1 MWERGQIG
9 KEVRHGVK
17 LSDIH
22 VIGNTEGDEKHHVAE
37 AVSEETMERIP
48 DRTTEASVRIQEAW
62 VICIK

>member
-1 MWERGQIG
+1 M
-9 KEVRHGVK
+9 K

-48 DRTTEASVRIQEAW
+48 DRTEASVRIQEAW
-62 VICIK
+62 IICIK